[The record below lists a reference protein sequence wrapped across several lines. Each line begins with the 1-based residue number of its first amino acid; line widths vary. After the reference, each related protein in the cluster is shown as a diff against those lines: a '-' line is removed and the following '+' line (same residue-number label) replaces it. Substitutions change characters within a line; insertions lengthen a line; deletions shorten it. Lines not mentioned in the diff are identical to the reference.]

1 MLFTKRFNFCTD
13 TTIFRAVAHLLS
25 RKMSFGNRLRVP
37 YSFALHLNA
46 NAIRWY
52 ETG

>member
-1 MLFTKRFNFCTD
+1 MFFAKRFNFCTD
-13 TTIFRAVAHLLS
+13 ITIFRAVTHLLS
-25 RKMSFGNRLRVP
+25 RKRSFGNRLHVP

-52 ETG
+52 EIG

>member
-13 TTIFRAVAHLLS
+13 ITIFRAVAHLLS
-25 RKMSFGNRLRVP
+25 RKRIFGNRLRVP
-37 YSFALHLNA
+37 YSFALHPSA